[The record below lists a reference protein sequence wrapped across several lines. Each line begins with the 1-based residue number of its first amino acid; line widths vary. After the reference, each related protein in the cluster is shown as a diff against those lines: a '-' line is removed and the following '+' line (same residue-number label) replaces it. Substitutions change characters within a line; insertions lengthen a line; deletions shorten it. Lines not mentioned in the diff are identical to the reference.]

1 MMRSVQKKKDKQE
14 IVDCYH
20 SVEMKEKSVE
30 KHHLLPSSR
39 LLAITV
45 IMNRVLSFHFQLL
58 FDDMPVRFRCNLLSL
73 KFVVVAFVSI
83 LASEVQLTVIT

>member
-1 MMRSVQKKKDKQE
+1 
-14 IVDCYH
+14 
-20 SVEMKEKSVE
+20 MKEKSVE

>member
-30 KHHLLPSSR
+30 KHHLL
-39 LLAITV
+39 
-45 IMNRVLSFHFQLL
+45 LSFHFQLL